1 MYLFTCLAAVP
12 ASVRDPKSV
21 SVRVFFLGGRWV
33 VCLLNLPLLIEKHL
47 SPSLPITKDL
57 NATDA
62 GNNIRAVVSQGTTA
76 VSSAGAMVGGMGG
89 GSGAGGGDA
98 ASAALIKE
106 LKGKIST
113 LEAENARLRS
123 AADESL
129 SLQKQVRVWPCGYS
143 VGVLSIA
150 CKSDC
155 CIQRESTTAWRCR
168 EGEAVCCPVRL
179 CVCREQPSDKAMCS
193 LRSRICRLRGIASSV
208 RLLRWAE
215 RCHQASLEET
225 VPYTVGGFRWRKETM
240 TSKNPLERRDE
251 HLLCCI
257 LRPTKYANRS
267 DRRIDAHAFEYTQ
280 DDMLNVG
287 LFVQRI
293 RRVRLYPCP
302 DHTNGMLA
310 NPCAQNML

>member
-1 MYLFTCLAAVP
+1 M
-12 ASVRDPKSV
+12 
-21 SVRVFFLGGRWV
+21 
-33 VCLLNLPLLIEKHL
+33 IEKHL
-47 SPSLPITKDL
+47 SPSLLISTDL

-76 VSSAGAMVGGMGG
+76 VSSAGGMVGGTSG

-143 VGVLSIA
+143 VGVFSIA
-150 CKSDC
+150 CNFDC
-155 CIQRESTTAWRCR
+155 CFQRESTTAWECR
-168 EGEAVCCPVRL
+168 EERQYAAQ
-179 CVCREQPSDKAMCS
+179 CVSVFVANSLVTAMCT

-215 RCHQASLEET
+215 RCHQASLGRNGALYSGRFVMAEGDDSIEK
-225 VPYTVGGFRWRKETM
+225 PFGTM
-240 TSKNPLERRDE
+240 GRT
-251 HLLCCI
+251 
-257 LRPTKYANRS
+257 PTQLHPSSN
-267 DRRIDAHAFEYTQ
+267 Q
-280 DDMLNVG
+280 
-287 LFVQRI
+287 
-293 RRVRLYPCP
+293 VR
-302 DHTNGMLA
+302 
-310 NPCAQNML
+310 